1 MFSHGVCHN
10 YVYALYPIPTFTYQ
24 FVTVIHLKPTLLS
37 TSRGRSGYC
46 ELWKRSRKKKKTFT
60 EYSSFSPVRQL
71 FIICVL
77 ISDYELLLLLMP
89 FSSSSCCTLSHRS
102 WHKKT
107 CYIPGKGSNNIWE
120 LGWFRKKVV
129 NLYTWNLNLIENFL
143 GCGKSSFSF
152 YVKTENS

>member
-1 MFSHGVCHN
+1 MFSHGVYHN
-10 YVYALYPIPTFTYQ
+10 YVYALYPITTFTYQ
-24 FVTVIHLKPTLLS
+24 FVTVIHLKPTFLS
-37 TSRGRSGYC
+37 TSRVEVDTVNCGR
-46 ELWKRSRKKKKTFT
+46 EVEKKKTFT

-152 YVKTENS
+152 YVNTENS